1 MKGWEVQQVGA
12 AVRRPFL
19 GSRGSNCLAAPKQD
33 VGGGPKPPLGL
44 SDTLPNVGTGLG
56 ALVSLGCDPHPQL
69 VATMSPSPGSQGSW
83 LVL

>member
-33 VGGGPKPPLGL
+33 VGGSQTTSRPFRYAPQCGDRPG
-44 SDTLPNVGTGLG
+44 GTGLSG
-56 ALVSLGCDPHPQL
+56 L
-69 VATMSPSPGSQGSW
+69 
-83 LVL
+83 